1 MLSDRCLSCLSVCD
15 VGVLWPNGWTDQDET
30 WRAGRPR
37 PWPHCVRWGPSSP
50 PSSTQPPIFGRCLLW
65 PNGWTDQDATRYEG
79 RPRPRRLSVRWGRSS
94 PSPKRKRSLRF
105 SAHVYCG
112 QTAGWI
118 KMALGMGVGLG
129 SGTPGHI
136 LLDGDPAPQFLAHY
150 ILLWR
155 NGCIY
160 QDTTWYGGRPQPE
173 PRQHCVRWGFSSQS
187 HKGAQPPPK
196 FRSVSVVA
204 KRLDGSRTQ
213 DVTWFGGKPQPRR
226 PDVVLVGSQLPLKGA
241 AHVYCGQ
248 TAGWMK
254 TRLSTEVDLGPGH
267 TVLDGTLLPAKG
279 AQQPPDSKGN

>member
-1 MLSDRCLSCLSVCD
+1 MPSDRCLSCLFCPASSVCD
-15 VGVLWPNGWTDQDET
+15 VGVLWLNVWMDQDET

-37 PWPHCVRWGPSSP
+37 PWPHCVRWGPSFP
-50 PSSTQPPIFGRCLLW
+50 PSSAQPPIFGRCLLW
-65 PNGWTDQDATRYEG
+65 PNGWMDQDATRYEG

-136 LLDGDPAPQFLAHY
+136 LLDGDPAPLFWPI

-160 QDTTWYGGRPQPE
+160 QDTTWYGGRPQP
-173 PRQHCVRWGFSSQS
+173 RRHCVRWGPSSTLPKRGQS
-187 HKGAQPPPK
+187 PLPN
-196 FRSVSVVA
+196 FRPMSIVA
-204 KRLDGSRTQ
+204 KLQLLLDGSR
-213 DVTWFGGKPQPRR
+213 WHLAWRWA
-226 PDVVLVGSQLPLKGA
+226 LVQATLCSSQVKSSLIINFA
-241 AHVYCGQ
+241 AKV
-248 TAGWMK
+248 A
-254 TRLSTEVDLGPGH
+254 E
-267 TVLDGTLLPAKG
+267 
-279 AQQPPDSKGN
+279 